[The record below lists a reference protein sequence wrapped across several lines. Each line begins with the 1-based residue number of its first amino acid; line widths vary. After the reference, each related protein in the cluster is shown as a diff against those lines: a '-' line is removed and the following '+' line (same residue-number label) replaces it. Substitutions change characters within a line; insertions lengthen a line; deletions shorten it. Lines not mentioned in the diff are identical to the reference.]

1 MNSVCLAIPEGDKP
15 EAIEAC
21 VASDSAAALQVL
33 VIGSGPVGVRVAN
46 EILDRTPYARVH
58 LFSNEP
64 FQPYN
69 RVQLSSLLAGEVSP
83 TDIELPLPVVKHQHR
98 FTFSIAAV
106 TAIHPGEKRIED
118 AIGNVH
124 SYDKL
129 IIATGARAH
138 VPHIPGI
145 NHQGVYTFRNLK
157 DAESLYG
164 RVARSR
170 HMVVVGGGLLGLE
183 AARGLLRFNTMVTLI
198 QQGSHLMN
206 RQLDEESAA
215 NLQHQVE
222 ALGIRVITN
231 AGVREILG
239 DSRVTGVKTRSGE
252 LISCDTVLLCAG
264 IKPNVELAREARL
277 QVANGIVVD
286 DNMQTSSPD
295 IYAIGECSE
304 HQGVTYGL
312 VNPGYEQASVVAD
325 RISGG
330 HACYSGTQTV
340 SRLKVVGE
348 QVVSFGEVADIRQRP
363 MQQILV
369 HRNTKQNIYRKI
381 IIHKGAVIGA
391 LGTGAWPESGRLQEA
406 YKSGRHIWRWQQL
419 LFIATGRLWPFK
431 NADDVRKWPAS
442 AIVCQCNGVTQGAL
456 NEACASLAVSGQ
468 PSVSCLGA
476 ATGAGMVCGSCKP
489 LLSQMLGDGAKL
501 EKSQGWL
508 WLLVGS
514 LLALAITSLQLL
526 MPEAK
531 VADSVQADRWF
542 ESIWND
548 KFWKQVTGF
557 SLLGMTIIGLLM
569 SLRKRLGFTW
579 MGKFGYWRLLHSFLG
594 VACAAMLIFH
604 TGFHLGENLNQL
616 LMLSFVGVLVLGAT
630 AGAVTGLLHRLPAAQ
645 AQTIQKSLNYLHIV
659 IAWPLPALLAAHI
672 FSVYYF

>member
-1 MNSVCLAIPEGDKP
+1 MSSVCLAIPEDEMP
-15 EAIEAC
+15 SVTEISVTDE
-21 VASDSAAALQVL
+21 VADVLRVL

-46 EILDRTPYARVH
+46 EILDRTPNARVH

-69 RVQLSSLLAGEVSP
+69 RVQLSSLLAGEVTP
-83 TDIELPLPVVKHQHR
+83 TDIELPLPANHRQR

-106 TAIHPGEKRIED
+106 TQIHAGEKRIED
-118 AIGNVH
+118 ALGNEH
-124 SYDKL
+124 AYDKL
-129 IIATGARAH
+129 VIATGARAH
-138 VPHIPGI
+138 VPQIPGI
-145 NHQGVYTFRNLK
+145 DNQGVYTFRNLK

-170 HMVVVGGGLLGLE
+170 HIVVMGGGLLGLE
-183 AARGLLRFNTMVTLI
+183 AARGLLRFNTKVTLI

-206 RQLDEESAA
+206 RQLDEESAIQ
-215 NLQHQVE
+215 LQQQVE
-222 ALGIRVITN
+222 DLGIRVVTN

-239 DSRVTGVKTRSGE
+239 DDRVTGVKTRSDE
-252 LISCDTVLLCAG
+252 IINCDSVLLCAG
-264 IKPNVELAREARL
+264 IKPNVSLAREARL
-277 QVANGIVVD
+277 QVANGIVVND
-286 DNMQTSSPD
+286 AMQTSSPD
-295 IYAIGECSE
+295 IYAAGECSE

-330 HACYSGTQTV
+330 HASYGGTQTV

-363 MQQILV
+363 MQQVLV
-369 HRNTKQNIYRKI
+369 YRNTKQKVYRKV
-381 IIHKGAVIGA
+381 IIHKGVLIGA
-391 LGTGAWPESGRLQEA
+391 LGTGEWPESGRLQEA
-406 YKSGRHIWRWQQL
+406 YKSGRHIWRWQHL
-419 LFIATGRLWPFK
+419 LFVTTGRLWPLK

-442 AIVCQCNGVTQGAL
+442 AIVCQCNGVTQGTL
-456 NEACASLAVSGQ
+456 SEACQSLAVSAQ
-468 PSVSCLGA
+468 PTVACLGA
-476 ATGAGMVCGSCKP
+476 ATGAGTVCGSCKP
-489 LLSQMLGDGAKL
+489 LLTQMLGEGAKL
-501 EKSQGWL
+501 EKNQGWL
-508 WLLVGS
+508 WLLIGS
-514 LLALAITSLQLL
+514 ALALMFAAFQVF
-526 MPEAK
+526 MPEAQ

-557 SLLGMTIIGLLM
+557 SLLGMTVIGLLM

-579 MGKFGYWRLLHSFLG
+579 MGKFAYWRLAHSFLG
-594 VACAAMLIFH
+594 VACALMLVFH

-616 LMLSFVGVLVLGAT
+616 LMLSFLGVLVLGAA
-630 AGAVTGLLHRLPAAQ
+630 AGVIAGLLHRLPASQ
-645 AQTIQKSLNYLHIV
+645 AQMIQKVINYLHIV